1 MSSGTSLGDYDEKD
15 VGMTKINAATD
26 MVAEVPGDARHDQVL
41 QRALRKVDYRLLPPL
56 AILYLFSY
64 LDRGSVANASIFGYK
79 ESLGINAM
87 QYNLITTV
95 FFFVRAMWIPSNPRP
110 TEGSK
115 SQVR

>member
-1 MSSGTSLGDYDEKD
+1 MSTKNSLYDDEKD
-15 VGMTKINAATD
+15 IGAVSGLQ
-26 MVAEVPGDARHDQVL
+26 EVPQVVSEYVHDPMNDVVL

-56 AILYLFSY
+56 AVLYLFSY

-95 FFFVRAMWIPSNPRP
+95 FFFVRARL
-110 TEGSK
+110 TAT
-115 SQVR
+115 SQRKNS